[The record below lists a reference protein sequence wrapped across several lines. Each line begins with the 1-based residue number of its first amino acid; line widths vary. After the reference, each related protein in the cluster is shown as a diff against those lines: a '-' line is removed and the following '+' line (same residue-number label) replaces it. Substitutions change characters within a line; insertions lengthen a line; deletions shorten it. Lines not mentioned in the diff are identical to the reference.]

1 MKRKTKAKALSWLL
15 SLALVLSLMPTMG
28 LTAHADSDLLYKKVW
43 FFNREYTVI
52 EDHSNGN
59 NSGYVTLLPTSNLA
73 YSPFDGGDVTKYVL
87 HPEQHGYA
95 HSVVKSLLDS
105 WVQPGGRF
113 EREAAYM
120 RSVNLTDEGVTGAKL
135 YLLSTPEAKAL
146 PLSVIDED
154 SNWKWW
160 LRTTDTCHQMASF
173 VFPGSTAIGEA
184 AGVFDVNDSYVSNG
198 KTYYYGEWVDTEQ
211 GVRPVF
217 QIDLSKA
224 PYDPEHQAFL
234 YTVTMTAGAH
244 SSPDS
249 QENVTQRGISGS
261 INTVIFNAHGG
272 FVFPETSELYKT
284 ENGITVER
292 TSDTQ
297 VTVSGTVTSNVDV
310 QIPDAEGLPAT
321 APTIT
326 RQPVGLTMNYQDV
339 GRQLNIAASAPAGH
353 TLSYQWYRNT
363 VDSTTGGTPFGYNH
377 DYSYIYEHETPAGT
391 YFFYCVVTARRS
403 DNGSTASV
411 ASDTAKVVVNK
422 LAGEFIY
429 DYYHSSA
436 EKYVDDPAFT
446 QYLYKSGDGKVT
458 SYTSSN
464 PEVATVDAS
473 GLVTM
478 VGAGVTTITATI
490 ADGTNYYYGSHS
502 TSYTLTVKKH
512 DGSISYGKTEIK
524 KVTADAPFTNPLTKA
539 GDGSVSYKSSNTN
552 VATVDA
558 STGEVTILAVGRATI
573 TATVTDSPIYAYAT
587 KKASYTLIVTKQ
599 TQGIGAPD
607 ITATYGDTGLKINAF
622 HYGDGGDG
630 AFSYE
635 VVSGDSVTVDQEG
648 NLTIVKPGVTSIRV
662 TAAETQHYAQAS
674 KTITVTINKLPAYAA
689 TVINVNRPHDG
700 TAKPLATVDEST
712 LVGGTMQYAIGTSA
726 AAAPTSGWSEDI
738 PTATD
743 VGRYYVWSKVVPDA
757 VHTAT
762 EPTVVTSLITTY
774 YIERAYENGAVT
786 EARHDVPYSVT
797 FLNAQNM
804 PSTLIEGW
812 YVVNGDVS
820 CVHLETSG
828 DIHLVLMDG
837 KTLTVSQGIS
847 VGGTLNVYG
856 QDSGSGKLTV
866 NTYFMNEYAAID
878 GGALTIHGGEVS
890 ANAQHYPGISSNM
903 VTVYAGSL
911 TAVSDNCAGI
921 SGDSNGTVSI
931 YGGTVS
937 TQSTE
942 QSGISTGTLILGSG
956 VGLVDEDGYTLV
968 APSEQEQVT
977 TVRAAVMKTGIGI
990 VTESVSYRSAS
1001 FNENTGEVAFTENTV
1016 LDYKSLDSVSDHE
1029 VWHSGWILADK
1040 NATISNPRYGSISID
1055 GTVNLI
1061 ICDGVT
1067 VTLDSTPLVLEG
1079 NNTLNI
1085 YGGAQGTG
1093 KLIVNGFVYDA
1104 GIGCSYDDDIGG
1116 TLAIHGC
1123 SIITNCD
1130 DGYKGVPGIGV
1141 KDVTIYGGCVTATG
1155 LGGAGIGSARGVDYD
1170 GTVRIYGG
1178 DVTAI
1183 SEKDSNGA
1191 QGNGIGAGAGGND
1204 SSTLIIAAGIG
1215 LIDGSGHTIVE
1226 PQDTLQTVTARES
1239 TMKTGVGVAL
1249 EPVSYMENR
1258 TEKSCEEYEL
1268 FDSALTALEDGW
1280 YVVSGTVTV
1289 SERISVSGDVKI
1301 ILCDGSELIGE
1312 EGIALTEEN
1321 TLSIYAQTEGSGKL
1335 SVNTEEYNQSA
1346 IGTSGYD
1353 DYFGTLNVYG
1363 GQIYATSSD
1372 YSAVAIGD
1380 RNHDSGSLYVA
1391 GGKLVLAN
1399 TKGSKALKI
1408 DTATLESGMTA
1419 YQGYEPNPED
1429 NGDELDAFEISHG
1442 DFSRSY
1448 VTIISKNAG
1457 DPLPDPGMKIVPTVV
1472 RLTEE
1477 MVNRMDSFD
1486 DMPADFTKIKRE
1498 FAEAWDCTGSDETY
1512 LIYNVEEDRYLNAII
1527 FDHRGNPEGTREF
1540 MDVDD
1545 LKRYMD
1551 RGEVYYVTGLTQ
1563 VSNKQVPELDVI
1575 SAPQTLEVGKQSSA
1589 LFTHYTGDGKLR
1601 YSVLPEYEEYIDI
1614 DPATGVITAK
1624 KAGIAYYCVTSSETD
1639 NYVEKSLTKTIT
1651 IREVTVVDTL
1661 PTITKLSGPDELDA
1675 ALAAMVSCTEDEAR
1689 AWIDAN
1695 ADELNAA
1702 GKIAF
1707 VVYSSTQGDEVKYQA
1722 IIRLLSGQIRPF
1734 ENPVDEMKSVIEE
1747 GGENIDIYVT
1757 EGEETQPINNPS
1769 WDVAF
1774 NQSGENVDISISA
1787 NNLPETAQICVAS
1800 YSKGKLNLNP

>member
-1 MKRKTKAKALSWLL
+1 MNKAK
-15 SLALVLSLMPTMG
+15 G
-28 LTAHADSDLLYKKVW
+28 
-43 FFNREYTVI
+43 VI
-52 EDHSNGN
+52 EYG
-59 NSGYVTLLPTSNLA
+59 
-73 YSPFDGGDVTKYVL
+73 
-87 HPEQHGYA
+87 
-95 HSVVKSLLDS
+95 
-105 WVQPGGRF
+105 
-113 EREAAYM
+113 
-120 RSVNLTDEGVTGAKL
+120 
-135 YLLSTPEAKAL
+135 
-146 PLSVIDED
+146 
-154 SNWKWW
+154 
-160 LRTTDTCHQMASF
+160 
-173 VFPGSTAIGEA
+173 
-184 AGVFDVNDSYVSNG
+184 
-198 KTYYYGEWVDTEQ
+198 YYYDNIE
-211 GVRPVF
+211 
-217 QIDLSKA
+217 K
-224 PYDPEHQAFL
+224 
-234 YTVTMTAGAH
+234 TVGDADFINFIHYEGAGK
-244 SSPDS
+244 
-249 QENVTQRGISGS
+249 R
-261 INTVIFNAHGG
+261 
-272 FVFPETSELYKT
+272 
-284 ENGITVER
+284 
-292 TSDTQ
+292 
-297 VTVSGTVTSNVDV
+297 
-310 QIPDAEGLPAT
+310 
-321 APTIT
+321 
-326 RQPVGLTMNYQDV
+326 
-339 GRQLNIAASAPAGH
+339 
-353 TLSYQWYRNT
+353 
-363 VDSTTGGTPFGYNH
+363 
-377 DYSYIYEHETPAGT
+377 
-391 YFFYCVVTARRS
+391 
-403 DNGSTASV
+403 
-411 ASDTAKVVVNK
+411 
-422 LAGEFIY
+422 
-429 DYYHSSA
+429 
-436 EKYVDDPAFT
+436 
-446 QYLYKSGDGKVT
+446 

-464 PEVATVDAS
+464 PEVATVNADT
-473 GLVTM
+473 GMVTLV
-478 VGAGVTTITATI
+478 GGGVTTITCSVQDSI
-490 ADGTNYYYGSHS
+490 NYYYNPNT
-502 TSYTLTVKKH
+502 TSYILTVHKL

-524 KVTADAPFTNPLTKA
+524 KVTADAPFTNPLTIA

-558 STGEVTILAVGRATI
+558 STGEVTILAVGKAII

-587 KKASYTLIVTKQ
+587 KKASYTLTVTKQ
-599 TQGIGAPD
+599 TQDIGAPN
-607 ITATYGDTGLKINAF
+607 ITAMYGDTGLKINAF

-743 VGRYYVWSKVVPDA
+743 VGRYYVWSKLVPDA

-762 EPTVVTSLITTY
+762 EPTVVTSVITTY

-804 PSTLIEGW
+804 PSTLSEGW
-812 YVVNGDVS
+812 YVLTEDITCGQLTISGDV
-820 CVHLETSG
+820 
-828 DIHLVLMDG
+828 HLVLMDG
-837 KTLTVSQGIS
+837 KTLTANNGIS
-847 VGGTLNVYG
+847 INGQLSIYG
-856 QDSGSGKLTV
+856 QSEGSGKLNVTAGDKTV
-866 NTYFMNEYAAID
+866 IS
-878 GGALTIHGGEVS
+878 GGSLFIHGGEITATETS
-890 ANAQHYPGISSNM
+890 TYAAINSGI
-903 VTVYAGSL
+903 VTIYAGSL
-911 TAVSDNCAGI
+911 SATAQKGAGI
-921 SGDSNGTVSI
+921 GGGVWNGYNGTVRI
-931 YGGTVS
+931 YGGSVY
-937 TQSTE
+937 TQNTPGLWSDGE
-942 QSGISTGTLILGSG
+942 GIGAGCNGSGSGTLIIGPG
-956 VGLVDEDGYTLV
+956 VGLVDGEGYWL
-968 APSEQEQVT
+968 AKPSEQEQTVT
-977 TVRAAVMKTGIGI
+977 GRAAVMQTGIGR
-990 VTESVSYRSAS
+990 VVEPVSYKSAS
-1001 FNENTGEVAFTENTV
+1001 FNESTGEVEFTENTV
-1016 LDYKSLDSVSDHE
+1016 SDYRFLTTSRTTWKNI
-1029 VWHSGWILADK
+1029 WIVVDK
-1040 NATISNPRYGSISID
+1040 DITLTSKVTID

-1067 VTLDSTPLVLEG
+1067 LTLDNSYIELEG
-1079 NNTLNI
+1079 GDTLNI

-1104 GIGCSYDDDIGG
+1104 GIGCYYDDDIGG

-1130 DGYKGVPGIGV
+1130 DDYKGVPGIGV
-1141 KDVTIYGGCVTATG
+1141 KDVTIYGGSVTATG

-1215 LIDGSGHTIVE
+1215 LIDGNGHTIVE

-1258 TEKSCEEYEL
+1258 TEKSCDEYEL
-1268 FDSALTALEDGW
+1268 FDSDLTALEDGW

-1301 ILCDGSELIGE
+1301 ILCDGAEHIGE

-1335 SVNTEEYNQSA
+1335 SVNTEDTKKAA
-1346 IGTSGYD
+1346 IGVSDYD
-1353 DYFGTLNVYG
+1353 ERFGTLNVYG
-1363 GQIYATSSD
+1363 GQINAASS
-1372 YSAVAIGD
+1372 YSPPAIGD
-1380 RNHDSGSLYVA
+1380 GNHESGSLYVA

-1399 TKGSKALKI
+1399 TGYSNALKVK
-1408 DTATLESGMTA
+1408 TATLESGMMM
-1419 YQGYEPNPED
+1419 YKGDEPNPEET
-1429 NGDELDAFEISHG
+1429 GREVEEFEISHG
-1442 DFSRSY
+1442 DFSGYY
-1448 VTIISKNAG
+1448 VTVVSDSAG
-1457 DPLPDPGMKIVPTVV
+1457 VPDPGMKIVPTVA
-1472 RLTEE
+1472 RLTSE
-1477 MVNRMDSFD
+1477 MFEQMSSLN
-1486 DMPADFTKIKRE
+1486 DMPADFVEIKE
-1498 FAEAWDCTGSDETY
+1498 EVAKAWDSTAPRWAC
-1512 LIYNVEEDRYLNAII
+1512 LIFGTENDRYLNVVRFNPMGDSSGAETL
-1527 FDHRGNPEGTREF
+1527 FDLYELEMA
-1540 MDVDD
+1540 MDN
-1545 LKRYMD
+1545 
-1551 RGEVYYVTGLTQ
+1551 GEVYYVTGLTQ
-1563 VSNKQVPELDVI
+1563 VSNKQDPELDVI
-1575 SAPQTLEVGKQSSA
+1575 GAPQTLEVGKQSSA
-1589 LFTHYTGDGKLR
+1589 LFTHYTGDGKIR

-1651 IREVTVVDTL
+1651 IREAIVVDTL
-1661 PTITKLSGPDELDA
+1661 PTITKLSDPDELDAALAAMVSCTEDEARAWIDANADELNAAGKIAFVVYSSTQGAEVKYQAIIRLLSGQIKGPYENSVDEMKSVIEQGGKDIDIYVAGAGSVALPTITKLSNPGELDA

-1722 IIRLLSGQIRPF
+1722 IIRLLSGQIKGPY
-1734 ENPVDEMKSVIEE
+1734 EHPVDEMKSVIEE
-1747 GGENIDIYVT
+1747 GGEDIDIYVT

-1787 NNLPETAQICVAS
+1787 NNLPETVQICVAS
-1800 YSKGKLNLNP
+1800 YSKGILKNISFVTLTDNSASKQVSGENIDTVKVFCWDDKLSPLFVNEEYTLKDLNP